1 MKKYLLS
8 LLLIGSAFI
17 GFGQQQR
24 VIIDADTGNEVDDLF
39 AVVRALI
46 EPSWQ
51 VLGVNATQYQASHWT
66 DWQSMQESYRLNT
79 VLLSY
84 LGKTGEVA
92 SKRGAYARL
101 YDWGDRS
108 QTSAA
113 SEYIADQAMLAAD
126 DTLIVVALGAL
137 TNVASAILDH
147 PEIVNKMKLYWLG
160 TSYNFQE
167 GIMTTTDFNCVM
179 DIQALDVVLKSSV
192 ELHII
197 PTNVAAA
204 LAMNWHK
211 TKQRFDGK
219 HELTDF
225 LLQRW
230 YQHMDGGRYQ
240 RTIWDLALI
249 QAMIFPQ
256 WAAEVP
262 IQTAA
267 DKGNRQIWMYHSIDA
282 QQMIDEFYQS
292 TLQFLANDVGGE

>member
-1 MKKYLLS
+1 
-8 LLLIGSAFI
+8 
-17 GFGQQQR
+17 
-24 VIIDADTGNEVDDLF
+24 
-39 AVVRALI
+39 
-46 EPSWQ
+46 
-51 VLGVNATQYQASHWT
+51 
-66 DWQSMQESYRLNT
+66 
-79 VLLSY
+79 
-84 LGKTGEVA
+84 
-92 SKRGAYARL
+92 
-101 YDWGDRS
+101 
-108 QTSAA
+108 
-113 SEYIADQAMLAAD
+113 
-126 DTLIVVALGAL
+126 
-137 TNVASAILDH
+137 
-147 PEIVNKMKLYWLG
+147 
-160 TSYNFQE
+160 
-167 GIMTTTDFNCVM
+167 
-179 DIQALDVVLKSSV
+179 V